1 MDEKVTFEAQ
11 IRRAGLEFRKRE
23 GWRTRCGL
31 HEHNL
36 KYDNLENEEVGLG
49 EAVDPR
55 GHEHDVSTH
64 QLQTQH

>member
-23 GWRTRCGL
+23 GWLTSGL

-36 KYDNLENEEVGLG
+36 KYDNLENEEVGLR

-55 GHEHDVSTH
+55 GHEHDVSTN